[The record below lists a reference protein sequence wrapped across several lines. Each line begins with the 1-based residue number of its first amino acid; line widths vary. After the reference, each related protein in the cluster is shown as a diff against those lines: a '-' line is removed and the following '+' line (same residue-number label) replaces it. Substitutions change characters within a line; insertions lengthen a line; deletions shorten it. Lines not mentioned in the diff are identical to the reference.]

1 MLRFPEIKKGKEV
14 RPFSSATKTEPRKES
29 MGDIES
35 QLDDVDCT
43 RLFFT
48 DLNGRLM
55 NLSVNKHKMGEVF
68 ENGVGFDGSSI
79 AGFANVEHS
88 DRILMPD
95 AKALWNIPFDRESV
109 GFFVANVLNEEGQ
122 PAAVDPRTVLQKV
135 VKEGKET
142 FGFSFLVG
150 PEHEFFLLNGDEF
163 EKKNKNGFPSDV
175 HSDQAGYFH
184 STPHDKGQAIRQQIT
199 DMLGKCGVMYEKS
212 HHEVTPSQHE
222 INLECVDPVNA
233 ADRTLLFTYVA
244 QRIAQENGYYA
255 SFMPKPF
262 KEYNRNAFHMHL
274 SIQDEKG
281 NNLFY
286 DGDAEKNLSP
296 LAHQFIAGI
305 LKYARETSVVMA
317 STVNSYKA
325 YVMETEA
332 PIARGWGF
340 RNRSS
345 MVRVPY
351 TTSPS
356 ATRIELRNPDPAGN
370 VYLQMAVL
378 IAMGLQGIREKA
390 KVTTPDRESTYDRD
404 YSLKVWDERFLPR
417 TLYEALVEA
426 ERSTFLKEVLGEKL
440 YTNFMN
446 LKIQEWEADRVHI
459 SAREQRQYLS
469 I

>member
-1 MLRFPEIKKGKEV
+1 MDEV
-14 RPFSSATKTEPRKES
+14 
-29 MGDIES
+29 DS
-35 QLDDVDCT
+35 QLEHVDCT
-43 RLFFT
+43 KLFFT

-55 NLSVNKHKMGEVF
+55 NLSVNKHKIGDIF

-95 AKALWNIPFDRESV
+95 ADSLWQIPFEEEKV
-109 GFFVANVLNEEGQ
+109 GFFIANVLNEQGA
-122 PAAVDPRTVLQKV
+122 PAAVDPRTILQEV
-135 VKEGKET
+135 VRGAEEE
-142 FGFSFLVG
+142 FGFRFLVG

-163 EKKNKNGFPSDV
+163 ALTAKRGFPSDV
-175 HSDQAGYFH
+175 HTDRAGYFH

-199 DMLGKCGVMYEKS
+199 DVLERCGIVYEKS

-222 INLECVDPVNA
+222 INLECTDPVSA

-244 QRIAQENGYYA
+244 QRVAQENGFYA

-262 KEYNRNAFHMHL
+262 KEHNRNAFHMHL
-274 SIQDEKG
+274 SIQDSEG
-281 NNLFY
+281 TNLFY
-286 DGDAEKNLSP
+286 DEGADQNLSIV
-296 LAHQFIAGI
+296 ARQFIAGI
-305 LKYARETSVVMA
+305 IKYARETSVVMA

-325 YVMETEA
+325 YVVEKEA
-332 PIARGWGF
+332 PIVRGWGF

-370 VYLQMAVL
+370 VYLQMATL
-378 IAMGLQGIREKA
+378 IAMGLQGIREKLA
-390 KVTTPDRESTYDRD
+390 NGIPDKGSTYDRD
-404 YSLKVWDERFLPR
+404 YKMKVWDERFLPR
-417 TLYEALVEA
+417 TFYEALVEA
-426 ERSTFLKEVLGEKL
+426 ERSDFLKGFLGDKL
-440 YTNFMN
+440 YDNFMT
-446 LKIQEWEADRVHI
+446 LKIQEWEDDRVHI
-459 SAREQRQYLS
+459 SGREQRQYLS

>member
-1 MLRFPEIKKGKEV
+1 MDEV
-14 RPFSSATKTEPRKES
+14 
-29 MGDIES
+29 DS
-35 QLDDVDCT
+35 QLEHVDCT
-43 RLFFT
+43 KLFFT

-55 NLSVNKHKMGEVF
+55 NLSVNKHKIGDIF

-95 AKALWNIPFDRESV
+95 ADSLWQIPFEEEKV
-109 GFFVANVLNEEGQ
+109 GFFIANVLNEQGA
-122 PAAVDPRTVLQKV
+122 PAAVDPRTILQEV
-135 VKEGKET
+135 VRGAEEE
-142 FGFSFLVG
+142 FGFRFLVG

-163 EKKNKNGFPSDV
+163 ALTAKRGFPSDV
-175 HSDQAGYFH
+175 HTDRAGYFH

-199 DMLGKCGVMYEKS
+199 DVLESCGIVYEKS

-222 INLECVDPVNA
+222 INLECTDPVSA

-244 QRIAQENGYYA
+244 QRVAQENGFYA

-262 KEYNRNAFHMHL
+262 KEHNRNAFHMHL
-274 SIQDEKG
+274 SIQDSEG
-281 NNLFY
+281 TNLFY
-286 DGDAEKNLSP
+286 DEGADQNLSTV
-296 LAHQFIAGI
+296 ARQFIAGI
-305 LKYARETSVVMA
+305 IKYARETSVVMA

-325 YVMETEA
+325 YVVEKEA
-332 PIARGWGF
+332 PIVRGWGF

-370 VYLQMAVL
+370 VYLQMATF
-378 IAMGLQGIREKA
+378 IAMGLQGIREKLA
-390 KVTTPDRESTYDRD
+390 NGIPDKGSTYDRD
-404 YSLKVWDERFLPR
+404 YKMKVWDERFLPR
-417 TLYEALVEA
+417 TFYEALVEA
-426 ERSTFLKEVLGEKL
+426 ERSDFLKGFLGDKL
-440 YTNFMN
+440 YDNFMT
-446 LKIQEWEADRVHI
+446 LKIQEWEDDRVHI
-459 SAREQRQYLS
+459 SGREQRQYLS

>member
-1 MLRFPEIKKGKEV
+1 MD
-14 RPFSSATKTEPRKES
+14 
-29 MGDIES
+29 DIES
-35 QLDDVDCT
+35 QLEDVDCT
-43 RLFFT
+43 KLFFT

-55 NLSVNKHKMGEVF
+55 NLSVNKRKMGDVF

-95 AKALWNIPFDRESV
+95 AQALWNIPFEGESV
-109 GFFVANVLNEEGQ
+109 GFFIANVLNEEGL
-122 PAAVDPRTVLQKV
+122 PASVDPRTILQDV
-135 VKEGKET
+135 VARAKEE
-142 FGFSFLVG
+142 FGFSFLIG

-163 EKKNKNGFPSDV
+163 ALTTKTGLPSDA

-184 STPHDKGQAIRQQIT
+184 TTPHDKGQAIRQQIT
-199 DMLGKCGVMYEKS
+199 DMLGQCGIVYEKS

-222 INLECVDPVNA
+222 INLECTDPVNA
-233 ADRTLLFTYVA
+233 ADRTLLFSYVA

-274 SIQDEKG
+274 SICDEAGK
-281 NNLFY
+281 NLFY
-286 DGDAEKNLSP
+286 DETAEKNLSP
-296 LAHQFIAGI
+296 LAHHFIAGI
-305 LKYARETSVVMA
+305 LRYARETSVVMA

-325 YVMETEA
+325 YVVETEA
-332 PIARGWGF
+332 PIVRGWGF

-351 TTSPS
+351 TSSPS

-378 IAMGLQGIREKA
+378 ISMGLQGVRDKLS
-390 KVTTPDRESTYDRD
+390 VSTPDMGSTYDRD
-404 YSLKVWDERFLPR
+404 YTRRVWDDRFLPR
-417 TLYEALVEA
+417 TFYEALVEA
-426 ERSTFLKEVLGEKL
+426 EGSHFLKEVLGERL
-440 YTNFMN
+440 YANFMD
-446 LKIQEWEADRVHI
+446 LKIQEWEEDRVHI
-459 SAREQRQYLS
+459 TAREQRQYLS

>member
-1 MLRFPEIKKGKEV
+1 MCLFAVVAETIFGREIMDEV
-14 RPFSSATKTEPRKES
+14 
-29 MGDIES
+29 ES
-35 QLDDVDCT
+35 QLEHVDCT
-43 RLFFT
+43 KLFFT

-55 NLSVNKHKMGEVF
+55 NLSVNKHKIGDIF
-68 ENGVGFDGSSI
+68 DNGVGFDGSSI

-95 AKALWNIPFDRESV
+95 AATLWKIPFEAEKV
-109 GFFVANVLNEEGQ
+109 GFFIANVLNEEGA
-122 PAAVDPRTVLQKV
+122 PAAVDPRAILQKV
-135 VKEGKET
+135 VRGAEEE
-142 FGFSFLVG
+142 FGFRFLVG

-163 EKKNKNGFPSDV
+163 ALTAKRGFPSDV
-175 HSDQAGYFH
+175 HTDRAGYFH

-199 DMLGKCGVMYEKS
+199 DVLERCGIVYEKS

-222 INLECVDPVNA
+222 INLECADPVSA

-244 QRIAQENGYYA
+244 QRVAQENGFYA

-274 SIQDEKG
+274 SIQDAEG

-286 DGDAEKNLSP
+286 DASSDQNLSTM
-296 LAHQFIAGI
+296 ARQFIAGI
-305 LKYARETSVVMA
+305 IKYARETSVVMA

-325 YVMETEA
+325 YVVEKEA
-332 PIARGWGF
+332 PIVRGWGF

-351 TTSPS
+351 TISPS

-370 VYLQMAVL
+370 VYLQMATF
-378 IAMGLQGIREKA
+378 IAMGLQGIREQLSS
-390 KVTTPDRESTYDRD
+390 VQPDKGSTYDRN
-404 YSLKVWDERFLPR
+404 YQMKVWDERFLPR
-417 TLYEALVEA
+417 TFYEALVEA
-426 ERSTFLKEVLGEKL
+426 ERSDFLKGFLGEKL
-440 YTNFMN
+440 YGNFMT
-446 LKIQEWEADRVHI
+446 LKIQEWEEDRVHI